1 MEFFHQHA
9 ELSGIVLQEYI
20 HIMYW
25 WWSWCR
31 VVVVVSAA
39 AAAWVV

>member
-25 WWSWCR
+25 WWSCR

>member
-20 HIMYW
+20 RIMYW

-31 VVVVVSAA
+31 VVVVSAA

>member
-20 HIMYW
+20 HNMY

-31 VVVVVSAA
+31 VVVVSAA